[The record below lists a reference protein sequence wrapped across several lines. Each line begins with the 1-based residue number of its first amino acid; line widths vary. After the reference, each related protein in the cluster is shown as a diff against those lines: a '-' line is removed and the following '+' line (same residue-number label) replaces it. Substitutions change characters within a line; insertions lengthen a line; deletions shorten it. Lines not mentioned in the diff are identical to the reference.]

1 MWRRQGEGDEPE
13 VLEPDHPLM
22 KRFQAALKVH
32 LERQCNRIDEEV
44 LALTAGIKNKTLES
58 EELGVSLYNMQQN
71 VMKQQDL
78 IAKYHETLA
87 TLTKLREEM
96 EFQVEASRA
105 VYKSEQQ
112 KLNFAQNKEE
122 ELHAELESLI
132 CLERQ
137 FSDWEKE
144 MESELAVSERIS
156 EKTKVDKKKLT
167 EEMHKKDIFILKL
180 MTEVANLE
188 ARLITLDG
196 QFQLKEV
203 EREKVGQALADAN
216 ADLDVLNK
224 EQHRLVQS
232 WNSVVVSIQQRDK
245 VNNKITNDYKKVQ
258 EEYQTVTNEIEGYK
272 KASNEE
278 MLKNERLTIILNKVH
293 AEQTNLERLC
303 TLEEEK
309 KITLEIQL
317 SKVNNILEQTDR
329 DLQQVM
335 SDCHKKMHED
345 KLLQKNLEK
354 LCNDKISLEDTILEN
369 LQDQITQ
376 DKAAKYL
383 NKVLCTLRNKTR
395 DQEIIMMNT
404 ENKLTQTGLEVESQK
419 SANEQ
424 TNSSL
429 EELKKE
435 VEIEERKLE
444 NLEYDL
450 NHSMF
455 EVQKKQCTMD
465 GLLKK
470 LEQLT
475 AKSGAENLNPQEAK
489 ISALEKSIMETTEKS
504 EDLQQFWLRQQ
515 SHIVQLTN
523 QRNEQLHKINIMR
536 NQVLIMDQKNLK
548 IEHELDCLNK
558 GDKMISR
565 SIATLGNK
573 LLSLN
578 LKLCERKDY
587 KETLDKGNLYTQNQY
602 INILKASELEAVML
616 KSEIHDI
623 EQEKFQLE
631 ESLLGKQ
638 RELLAWEKKLQMA
651 QETKKSFE
659 CERGKEG
666 DVGAMKSEIHRMQ
679 VRYSQL
685 RKAQEKLI
693 GDLEHC
699 VSRRDAIVEQT
710 EARERKT
717 HKGSYNTRQN
727 FQRKLEDIR
736 NKIKHVNSEI
746 KSTDHY
752 IGDVQKRNSELVE
765 QVKSKEEQ
773 VQKVQD
779 ATKALDIQLEKG
791 QLQKQRNLEVLV
803 RRQRKVR
810 MYNDVKNGRHHL
822 LFRNEHT
829 LDNEMQ
835 RLKATNSVLISMV
848 ESLLADFPSLKL
860 PLMKIFNTLHLKPA

>member
-1 MWRRQGEGDEPE
+1 MSESGEPESHDNSNRSWPRFRSDRVRNNEVDDEDSQIPQFAHGDEILPHRRNPQTPNRMWRRQGEGDEPE

-167 EEMHKKDIFILKL
+167 EEMHKK
-180 MTEVANLE
+180 
-188 ARLITLDG
+188 
-196 QFQLKEV
+196 
-203 EREKVGQALADAN
+203 
-216 ADLDVLNK
+216 
-224 EQHRLVQS
+224 
-232 WNSVVVSIQQRDK
+232 
-245 VNNKITNDYKKVQ
+245 
-258 EEYQTVTNEIEGYK
+258 
-272 KASNEE
+272 
-278 MLKNERLTIILNKVH
+278 
-293 AEQTNLERLC
+293 
-303 TLEEEK
+303 
-309 KITLEIQL
+309 
-317 SKVNNILEQTDR
+317 
-329 DLQQVM
+329 
-335 SDCHKKMHED
+335 DCHKKMHED